1 MADFLWPSTNGS
13 DEQHQPR
20 VQRVRFGDGVEQRR
34 PDGLNH
40 QLRTWPRT
48 IARVDP
54 AIAGEIRAFLSA
66 RGGVESFTW
75 VNDWDQ
81 EVRVVCDAWS
91 VTPTR
96 RGGVLSYTITA
107 TFREVVA

>member
-1 MADFLWPSTNGS
+1 MADFFWPTTNGS

-20 VQRVRFGDGVEQRR
+20 VQRLRFADGVEQRR

-40 QLRTWPRT
+40 QLRSWPRT

-54 AIAGEIRAFLSA
+54 AIAREMRAFLTA

-75 VNDWDQ
+75 INDWDE
-81 EVRVVCDAWS
+81 EVRVVCDSWS
-91 VTPTR
+91 ITPGR
-96 RGGVLSYTITA
+96 RGAVLTFTFSG